1 MKNII
6 LLFFCIAIF
15 SCTKTDE
22 KKEIPSESPK
32 VEVLGTPVLIKDK
45 LVFTVQIAALRTP
58 NSKLASLANIYMY
71 NEDDLLKYRFGSFK
85 TYAEAKKYKID
96 LRIKHQG
103 AFVQALLNESPI
115 TIKEALQ
122 Y

>member
-6 LLFFCIAIF
+6 LVFFCIAIF

-32 VEVLGTPVLIKDK
+32 DEVLGTPVLVKDK
-45 LVFTVQIAALRTP
+45 LVFTVQIAALRTH
-58 NSKLASLANIYMY
+58 SAKLASLANIYMY

>member
-6 LLFFCIAIF
+6 LVFFCIALF

-22 KKEIPSESPK
+22 KKEIPNESPK
-32 VEVLGTPVLIKDK
+32 VEVLGTPVLVKDK
-45 LVFTVQIAALRTP
+45 LVFTVQIAALSTP
-58 NSKLASLANIYMY
+58 NAKLASLANIYIY

-85 TYAEAKKYKID
+85 TYAEAKIYKID
-96 LRIKHQG
+96 LRINYQG
-103 AFVQALLNESPI
+103 AFVQAMLNDLPI
-115 TIKEALQ
+115 SITDALQ

>member
-6 LLFFCIAIF
+6 LVFFCIAIF

-22 KKEIPSESPK
+22 KKEIPREEPK
-32 VEVLGTPVLIKDK
+32 EEVFVTPVFVKDT
-45 LVFTVQIAALRTP
+45 LVFTVQIAALRNP
-58 NSKLASLANIYMY
+58 NAKLASLANIYMY
-71 NEDDLLKYRFGSFK
+71 TEDDLLKYRFGSFK
-85 TYAEAKKYKID
+85 TYAEAKTYKID

-103 AFVQALLNESPI
+103 AFVQAMLNESPI
-115 TIKEALQ
+115 SIKEALQ